1 MVRNWKKI
9 ILCSLILFIVFIN
22 IGCKDINKNEGVSS
36 SKESIEINDKL
47 ETKIIDIKED
57 NYCPVKLEFQLGE
70 ELNLDLSSRDDIVVK
85 VIDKNTKEV
94 VSESNKAWGEYII
107 GDDDKFGRG
116 NLIKPGIYSIE
127 VSKEELYGFNLEDV
141 FIHFEIHKDGNNI
154 YSYTYP
160 KEDIRVNIRQ
170 VQANPADFGRLYNF
184 LLNNDTIN
192 VSNVEVIGYG
202 KGQDKVYKELHKLSL
217 GINPNE
223 EKVISIPSNIGIV
236 DLKVITRC
244 GDLYNE
250 QELKIDD
257 AFVLMGENG
266 HIEVQSLSP
275 NYEDFGVKYKWE
287 ISNLNNINKANVRV
301 TTLDNKEVLTEISIE
316 PNQVV
321 SIDTLVEKGNTIN
334 IHTMQGDGSYVSRKV
349 SVDENMIKFK
359 DVDVKNIDVDINNYG
374 RMLKWSVKNTNSS
387 GKANVIVRDGAGKII
402 SQIDLNYNQE
412 HVFDIDVNRGRC
424 IIVET
429 RMGNGKYSSKKYNI
443 ASSKNKE
450 DVKVS
455 KLEVLANKVVRY
467 ELENILNHKVKVIL
481 VTEDDL
487 TVIDSFDLS
496 VGEKKVIDI
505 DSSYV
510 KKFKVKTL
518 QYDGSYS
525 IVDINFY

>member
-1 MVRNWKKI
+1 MI
-9 ILCSLILFIVFIN
+9 FDFLFI
-22 IGCKDINKNEGVSS
+22 
-36 SKESIEINDKL
+36 
-47 ETKIIDIKED
+47 
-57 NYCPVKLEFQLGE
+57 
-70 ELNLDLSSRDDIVVK
+70 
-85 VIDKNTKEV
+85 
-94 VSESNKAWGEYII
+94 
-107 GDDDKFGRG
+107 
-116 NLIKPGIYSIE
+116 
-127 VSKEELYGFNLEDV
+127 
-141 FIHFEIHKDGNNI
+141 
-154 YSYTYP
+154 
-160 KEDIRVNIRQ
+160 
-170 VQANPADFGRLYNF
+170 
-184 LLNNDTIN
+184 N
-192 VSNVEVIGYG
+192 V
-202 KGQDKVYKELHKLSL
+202 D
-217 GINPNE
+217 
-223 EKVISIPSNIGIV
+223 
-236 DLKVITRC
+236 
-244 GDLYNE
+244 
-250 QELKIDD
+250 
-257 AFVLMGENG
+257 
-266 HIEVQSLSP
+266 
-275 NYEDFGVKYKWE
+275 

-321 SIDTLVEKGNTIN
+321 FIDTLVEKGNTIN
-334 IHTMQGDGSYVSRKV
+334 IHTMQGDGSYVSRKI
-349 SVDENMIKFK
+349 SVDENMVKFK

-467 ELENILNHKVKVIL
+467 ELENILNHKVNVIL

-487 TVIDSFDLS
+487 IVIDSFDLS